1 MSNEKDFVIEKG
13 VLKKY
18 TGPGGDVVIPDGVT
32 RIGKEAFKECE
43 NLTGIVIPDS
53 VTSIGRNAFYGTS
66 LTTISLPKPEMVAQ
80 GALAGCTGL
89 THIAIPDGV
98 TSIGEYA
105 FGGCSL
111 TSIVI
116 PNSVTS
122 IGWRAFYCCSSLSSI
137 VIPDSVTSIG
147 REAFYGCRNL
157 TIHAPAGSY
166 AETYA
171 GKYHIPFIAE

>member
-53 VTSIGRNAFYGTS
+53 VTSIGR
-66 LTTISLPKPEMVAQ
+66 
-80 GALAGCTGL
+80 
-89 THIAIPDGV
+89 
-98 TSIGEYA
+98 
-105 FGGCSL
+105 
-111 TSIVI
+111 
-116 PNSVTS
+116 
-122 IGWRAFYCCSSLSSI
+122 
-137 VIPDSVTSIG
+137 
-147 REAFYGCRNL
+147 EAFYYCSNL
-157 TIHAPAGSY
+157 IIHAPAGSY

-171 GKYHIPFIAE
+171 NKYHIPFVAE